1 MPSLLDIAPP
11 EISAVEIDIRG
22 TVLRVAGIAAIDW
35 AMLYGRFPELR
46 KLMIGEADEDMPRLR
61 FLAAQSAVIA
71 AGTGH
76 PGDAEIERASMK
88 VLTFDER
95 QQLFDEVVRLSLPG
109 DVLSPLLDGSPPAAV
124 GANGAA
130 RSTAAAATKSPRQS
144 RHS

>member
-22 TVLRVAGIAAIDW
+22 TVLRVSGIAAIDW
-35 AMLYGRFPELR
+35 AVLYGRFPELR
-46 KLMIGEADEDMPRLR
+46 KLMIGEADESMPRLR

-76 PGDAEIERASMK
+76 PGDADIERASMA
-88 VLTFDER
+88 VLTFEER
-95 QQLFDEVVRLSLPG
+95 QTLFDEIVKLSLPG
-109 DVLSPLLDGSPPAAV
+109 DVLSPLLDGSLAA

-130 RSTAAAATKSPRQS
+130 RSTAAPATRSPKPSKR
-144 RHS
+144 

>member
-35 AMLYGRFPELR
+35 AVLYGRFPELR
-46 KLMIGEADEDMPRLR
+46 KIMLGEESSEGRDRLR

-76 PGDAEIERASMK
+76 PGDADIERASLT

-95 QQLFDEVVRLSLPG
+95 QQLFDQVISLSLPG
-109 DVLSPLLDGSPPAAV
+109 DVLSPLLDASLAAPA
-124 GANGAA
+124 ANGAGRA
-130 RSTAAAATKSPRQS
+130 TRVSATRSQKALSS
-144 RHS
+144 

>member
-11 EISAVEIDIRG
+11 EISAVELEIRG
-22 TVLRVAGIAAIDW
+22 VAIKVAGIPAIDW

-46 KLMIGEADEDMPRLR
+46 KIMLGEESSDGRDRLR

-76 PGDAEIERASMK
+76 PGDADIERASLT

-95 QQLFDEVVRLSLPG
+95 QSLFDQVVSLSLPG
-109 DVLSPLLDGSPPAAV
+109 DVLSPLLDASPAPA
-124 GANGAA
+124 ANGAG
-130 RSTAAAATKSPRQS
+130 RATKGSGTRSQKALS
-144 RHS
+144 S

>member
-11 EISAVEIDIRG
+11 EISAVEVDIRG
-22 TVLRVAGIAAIDW
+22 TKLRVAGIAALEW

-46 KLMIGEADEDMPRLR
+46 RLVLGDVVEGGDRLR

-76 PGDAEIERASMK
+76 PGDADIERASMT

-95 QQLFDEVVRLSLPG
+95 QELFEEILRVSLPG
-109 DVLSPLLDGSPPAAV
+109 DVLSPLLDGSPPA
-124 GANGAA
+124 GANGAGRHTKA
-130 RSTAAAATKSPRQS
+130 SATRSPRAS
-144 RHS
+144 SS